1 VVLGRLDQRRRT
13 RLARGNSSE
22 APVTPGAP
30 QMPTMEIIPTVVNG
44 RALRSKPADPPE
56 GRVRQTGPAHE
67 WPSMPP
73 PIYHRR
79 TVHES
84 PHPRTRA
91 LRHPSRPR
99 APFLPQQKRCRFDVP
114 SLIPCALMKC
124 ERRTRTPTLAGHH
137 HLPRQSGRSIV
148 VISHADAVGA
158 PNRVILPAGHLATYR
173 SEFGRS
179 QQTARHR
186 KQILVFNGNMPVV

>member
-1 VVLGRLDQRRRT
+1 
-13 RLARGNSSE
+13 
-22 APVTPGAP
+22 
-30 QMPTMEIIPTVVNG
+30 
-44 RALRSKPADPPE
+44 
-56 GRVRQTGPAHE
+56 
-67 WPSMPP
+67 
-73 PIYHRR
+73 
-79 TVHES
+79 
-84 PHPRTRA
+84 
-91 LRHPSRPR
+91 
-99 APFLPQQKRCRFDVP
+99 
-114 SLIPCALMKC
+114 MKC

-158 PNRVILPAGHLATYR
+158 PNRVILSAGHLATYR